1 MAFLRVHCERPPNI
15 VIELDGK
22 KAVDYTE
29 TEENILAEGFIGPQ
43 IHANPKPVEVWFREL
58 SIQTL

>member
-1 MAFLRVHCERPPNI
+1 M
-15 VIELDGK
+15 IELDGK
-22 KAVDYTE
+22 KTVDYTE
-29 TEENILAEGFIGPQ
+29 TEENILAEGFIALQ